1 MSRTPTAPSSEAEK
15 QPIDLSAAR
24 ETLGRDES
32 TQAFMRYLR
41 QERQASEHTVKNY
54 FLDLAHFLHL
64 NQEIAVDGR
73 CCWQLVSDRVARRFA
88 ASLAASGRQRSSINR
103 KLSSLRSFY
112 RFLMRENL
120 VQANPFHLISGV
132 KTGRRLPV
140 TLDVA
145 QVSRLLDAPNAY
157 WGRQLAAERQDRRGD
172 AEFAA
177 ARDTAILEVIYSGGL
192 RVSEA
197 MGINLEDIDFLGN
210 VFKVRGKGRKERL
223 CYLGKPAAKALREY
237 LRLREDRGL
246 AARREPGPLFLNLAG
261 GRLTTRSVERSFKLY
276 VHEAGLP
283 ADCTPHKLRHS
294 FATHM
299 LAAGADLR
307 EVQDLLGHAS
317 LTSTQI
323 YTHIDI
329 ARLVEVYAKAHPK
342 A

>member
-1 MSRTPTAPSSEAEK
+1 
-15 QPIDLSAAR
+15 
-24 ETLGRDES
+24 
-32 TQAFMRYLR
+32 
-41 QERQASEHTVKNY
+41 
-54 FLDLAHFLHL
+54 
-64 NQEIAVDGR
+64 
-73 CCWQLVSDRVARRFA
+73 
-88 ASLAASGRQRSSINR
+88 
-103 KLSSLRSFY
+103 
-112 RFLMRENL
+112 MRENL

-197 MGINLEDIDFLGN
+197 MGINLEDIGFLGN

>member
-1 MSRTPTAPSSEAEK
+1 
-15 QPIDLSAAR
+15 
-24 ETLGRDES
+24 
-32 TQAFMRYLR
+32 MRYLR
-41 QERQASEHTVKNY
+41 LERQASEHTVKNY
-54 FLDLAHFLHL
+54 YLDLAHFLHL
-64 NQEIAVDGR
+64 SQEVEVDGHCR
-73 CCWQLVSDRVARRFA
+73 WDLVSDRVARRFA
-88 ASLAASGRQRSSINR
+88 VALASSGRQRSSINR

-112 RFLMRENL
+112 RFLMRQNL
-120 VQANPFHLISGV
+120 APANPFMLVSGV
-132 KTGRRLPV
+132 KTGRRLPMV
-140 TLDVA
+140 LDVA
-145 QVSRLLDAPNAY
+145 QVGKLLDAPAAL
-157 WGRQLAAERQDRRGD
+157 RQRQPDADQHDQRGH

-192 RVSEA
+192 RVGEA
-197 MGINLEDIDFLGN
+197 MGLDLEDVDFLGN

-223 CYLGKPAAKALREY
+223 CYLGKPAARALREY
-237 LRLREDRGL
+237 LRLRELRGL
-246 AARREPGPLFLNLAG
+246 GGRRQPGPLFLNLEG
-261 GRLTTRSVERSFKLY
+261 GRLTTRSVERSFKVY

-307 EVQDLLGHAS
+307 EVQDMLGHAS

>member
-1 MSRTPTAPSSEAEK
+1 MPRTPTSPSAAEEH
-15 QPIDLSAAR
+15 PVDLSAAR
-24 ETLGRDES
+24 QTLGRNDPV
-32 TQAFMRYLR
+32 QAFLRYLR

-64 NQEIAVDGR
+64 NQDIEVDGQCR
-73 CCWQLVSDRVARRFA
+73 WQLVSDRVARRFA
-88 ASLAASGRQRSSINR
+88 AALAASGRQRSSINR

-120 VQANPFHLISGV
+120 APANPFHLINGV
-132 KTGRRLPV
+132 KTGRRLPMV
-140 TLDVA
+140 LDVS
-145 QVSRLLDAPNAY
+145 QFNSLLDAPGVY
-157 WGRQLAAERQDRRGD
+157 WGRQLSAEHQDQRGD

-197 MGINLEDIDFLGN
+197 MGIDLEDVDFLGN

-237 LRLREDRGL
+237 LRLREARGL
-246 AARREPGPLFLNLAG
+246 AGRREPGPLFRNLAG

-276 VHEAGLP
+276 VHEARLP

-307 EVQDLLGHAS
+307 EVQDMLGHAS

-323 YTHIDI
+323 YTHIDV